1 MKEVFTPSA
10 DLSGID
16 GRKDLEVSE
25 VIHKAVIE
33 VNEEGSEA
41 AAATAI
47 VVVPASVTHE
57 PKVQYFIADHPF
69 AFFIRDNRNGM
80 TLFAG
85 HINKL

>member
-1 MKEVFTPSA
+1 
-10 DLSGID
+10 
-16 GRKDLEVSE
+16 
-25 VIHKAVIE
+25 

-41 AAATAI
+41 AAATGLVI
-47 VVVPASVTHE
+47 RIKSWPQI
-57 PKVQYFIADHPF
+57 KVLIADHPF

>member
-1 MKEVFTPSA
+1 
-10 DLSGID
+10 LSGID
-16 GRKDLEVSE
+16 GRKDLEVSK

-41 AAATAI
+41 AAATG
-47 VVVPASVTHE
+47 VVVIIKSMPSI
-57 PKVQYFIADHPF
+57 KVFRADHPF
-69 AFFIRDNRNGM
+69 TFFIRDNRNGM